1 MQFKKKVLWHDYPK
15 ERVNLWQKLQLIK
28 VPTVPGYWLR
38 LTGIFN
44 YERIPNGEKP
54 IKASCRVIQAIL
66 VDIPILL
73 LPTPSRIF
81 VIRWAHTWAL
91 RLINNANMNQL
102 SKWAIKNIRQL
113 KNLLIGLQNL
123 SVNAQTAKG
132 IVKVDT
138 VTVMTKIDCLILM

>member
-44 YERIPNGEKP
+44 YERIPNREKP